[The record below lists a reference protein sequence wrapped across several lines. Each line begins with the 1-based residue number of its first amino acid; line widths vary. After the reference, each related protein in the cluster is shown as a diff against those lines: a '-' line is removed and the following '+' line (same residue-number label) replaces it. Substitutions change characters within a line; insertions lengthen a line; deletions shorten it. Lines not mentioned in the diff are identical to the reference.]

1 MYQYHQIV
9 STTLLHILIPFAFAI
24 CHLQFAICR
33 SDHTSEFT
41 QESLQQCLTSL
52 VSKNHFLVPKHHKSQ
67 LHRSN
72 VSNVILKN
80 FSAASL
86 NPVQSSD
93 STFVATLVSRNVR
106 QSLGLVPTLIRR
118 KFILCEHKLVQTLLI
133 SPASFITPDDRLDCS
148 ENNLIFYI
156 FVSL

>member
-106 QSLGLVPTLIRR
+106 QSLGLVPTLTQEEV
-118 KFILCEHKLVQTLLI
+118 ILCEHKL
-133 SPASFITPDDRLDCS
+133 SPNFANFPGIIHYSR
-148 ENNLIFYI
+148 
-156 FVSL
+156 

>member
-1 MYQYHQIV
+1 MIQIINIIV
-9 STTLLHILIPFAFAI
+9 VVRCSSISIRSTHPYII
-24 CHLQFAICR
+24 CW

-106 QSLGLVPTLIRR
+106 QSLGLVPTLSQEEV
-118 KFILCEHKLVQTLLI
+118 ILCEHKL
-133 SPASFITPDDRLDCS
+133 SPNFANFPASFITPDDRLDCS
-148 ENNLIFYI
+148 ENNLIFYT